1 MQSAKTFSP
10 NLSITLAAASLT
22 GLVRSAFRL
31 FAFYSAKFRFDQEEV
46 LGVLFKAISA
56 AEQTTRFAVIVVT
69 EMCLLCR
76 RLKLFRIFLAV
87 LLAKL
92 THCSRERVIT
102 VDLDVWLNAHG
113 LPIATC
119 DRIDAFCGH

>member
-46 LGVLFKAISA
+46 LGVLFKATQDIPN
-56 AEQTTRFAVIVVT
+56 
-69 EMCLLCR
+69 
-76 RLKLFRIFLAV
+76 
-87 LLAKL
+87 
-92 THCSRERVIT
+92 SRYPIGSRV
-102 VDLDVWLNAHG
+102 A
-113 LPIATC
+113 
-119 DRIDAFCGH
+119 